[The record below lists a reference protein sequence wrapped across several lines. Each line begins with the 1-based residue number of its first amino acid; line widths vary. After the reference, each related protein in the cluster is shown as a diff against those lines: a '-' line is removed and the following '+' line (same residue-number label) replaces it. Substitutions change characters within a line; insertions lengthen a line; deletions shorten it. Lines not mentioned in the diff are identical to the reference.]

1 MKKWKSRLQA
11 ALLYTVMVLLFAAF
25 MFPFIIVLL
34 NSFKPLSAIILDP
47 LALPRTLRFSNY
59 LNAWRVLNFPGAIKN
74 TVIITGVSIVLLVLC
89 TAMSSYWIHRHYRGF
104 NKILEKLITGSA
116 LIPFATIMLP
126 LVLVIRRT
134 GLINTYAAG
143 VLAYIGIGY
152 PLAYLIMRGAVK
164 AIPFEM
170 DEAAEIDGYNSV
182 QTFFKII
189 LPLMRPTLVTVVISD
204 LFWIWNEFQI
214 ALIFLNTR
222 KLQTIQLAIN
232 SMFGQFSTKWDIALA
247 GLLISLT
254 PIIVVFLMLQ
264 KFIVAGIMQGAV
276 KS

>member
-1 MKKWKSRLQA
+1 MNKQKSRFPS
-11 ALLYTVMVLLFAAF
+11 ALLYSAMVLIFAAYI
-25 MFPFIIVLL
+25 FPFIITLL
-34 NSFKPLSAIILDP
+34 NSFKPLSDIILDP
-47 LALPRTLRFSNY
+47 LALPETMRFTNY
-59 LNAWRVLNFPGAIKN
+59 SSAWRVLNFPNAIKN

-89 TAMSSYWIHRHYRGF
+89 TAMSSYWIHRHYHGF
-104 NKILEKLITGSA
+104 NRILEKLITGSA

-143 VLAYIGIGY
+143 ILTYIGIGY

-164 AIPFEM
+164 AIPLEM
-170 DEAAEIDGYNSV
+170 DEAAKIDGYNSV
-182 QTFFKII
+182 QIFFKII
-189 LPLMRPTLVTVVISD
+189 LPLMRPTVVTVVISD

-254 PIIVVFLMLQ
+254 PIIVVFLLLQ
-264 KFIVAGIMQGAV
+264 KYIVAGIMQGAV

>member
-1 MKKWKSRLQA
+1 MEKQKSRLLA
-11 ALLYTVMVLLFAAF
+11 VLLYTILILLFAAY
-25 MFPFIIVLL
+25 MFPFAIVLL
-34 NSFKPLSAIILDP
+34 NSLKPLSEIILDP
-47 LALPRTLRFSNY
+47 LALPKTVHLSNY
-59 LNAWRVLNFPGAIKN
+59 LTAWRVLSFPNAIKN

-104 NKILEKLITGSA
+104 NRILEKLITGSA

-143 VLAYIGIGY
+143 ILTYIGIGY
-152 PLAYLIMRGAVK
+152 PLAYLIMRGSVK

-182 QTFFKII
+182 QIFFKII
-189 LPLMRPTLVTVVISD
+189 LPLMRPTVVAVVISD

-247 GLLISLT
+247 GLVISLM
-254 PIIVVFLMLQ
+254 PIVVVFLLLQ
-264 KFIVAGIMQGAV
+264 KYIVAGIMQGAV